1 MTRLDLE
8 SPAPADPSKWTE
20 AVRLMRLTNAKGG
33 MIAGNILFGGPIEF
47 FDGPWQFVNNDLRGT
62 PAGTYS
68 HGVFTGHA
76 THDVTIKG
84 NRVKPVEPSGK
95 IWRFLVLT
103 HRSAGDRIEDNVIED
118 IGARDGDT
126 IPWSNEPEIMLTE
139 AYHLTYEGAVSALS
153 ADGRLIRIYNPQGQP
168 AATGDVISLAFRTRG
183 GPVPAHRPGDRPRHL
198 PGGRVD
204 SQGDRGRVDRP
215 GIRRRVVRAQ
225 SHRYSRR

>member
-47 FDGPWQFVNNDLRGT
+47 FDGPWQFVNNDLRGI

-84 NRVKPVEPSGK
+84 NRVKPIEPSGK

-103 HRSAGDRIEDNVIED
+103 HRTRA
-118 IGARDGDT
+118 IGSKTTSSKTSTQAREH

-139 AYHLTYEGAVSALS
+139 AYHLTYEGAVSGLS
-153 ADGRLIRIYNPQGQP
+153 INGRLIRIHNPQG
-168 AATGDVISLAFRTRG
+168 
-183 GPVPAHRPGDRPRHL
+183 RPPPPETCSPCFQD
-198 PGGRVD
+198 
-204 SQGDRGRVDRP
+204 
-215 GIRRRVVRAQ
+215 RRRDSTGR
-225 SHRYSRR
+225 